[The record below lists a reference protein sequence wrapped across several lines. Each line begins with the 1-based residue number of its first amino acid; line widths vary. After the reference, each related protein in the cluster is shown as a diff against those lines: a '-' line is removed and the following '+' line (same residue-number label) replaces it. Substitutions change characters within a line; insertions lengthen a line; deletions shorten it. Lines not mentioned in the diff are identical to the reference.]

1 MVKVKEIKESSKS
14 CRWVVLVEMDDGLS
28 DGHFG
33 QFFLKISGD
42 GYTMYTRSLSSR
54 FQACQELAGHCFL
67 LALHFVEKNA
77 GVMMLT
83 YKSLVREVS
92 YIC

>member
-1 MVKVKEIKESSKS
+1 MINV
-14 CRWVVLVEMDDGLS
+14 GLFFKI
-28 DGHFG
+28 FG
-33 QFFLKISGD
+33 GS
-42 GYTMYTRSLSSR
+42 YNMYLRSFSSR
-54 FQACQELAGHCFL
+54 SQACQEKDVSLAGHCFL